1 MLIGA
6 LNRLGFW
13 TVGSRTIHSR
23 KLFRSRGVLIN
34 KSGWGGYVL
43 KEKIKRLKQRLK
55 QWNRE
60 QFGDTFKKFKKIEEE
75 LNKLETQVI
84 DT

>member
-1 MLIGA
+1 M
-6 LNRLGFW
+6 
-13 TVGSRTIHSR
+13 
-23 KLFRSRGVLIN
+23 
-34 KSGWGGYVL
+34 L